1 MASILHILKKSL
13 FKVVFM
19 ITSIQEVNEALSG
32 FQHPLAQKWLSND
45 LIKKTIAVS
54 YDYWVEDTN
63 IPMTLDEFVLQYLD
77 HAAYL
82 GEMFADD

>member
-1 MASILHILKKSL
+1 M
-13 FKVVFM
+13 M
-19 ITSIQEVNEALSG
+19 TSIQDVNEVLSSC
-32 FQHPLAQKWLSND
+32 QHPLAQKWLGND

-54 YDYWVEDTN
+54 YDYWIEDTP

-77 HAAYL
+77 HAEYL

>member
-1 MASILHILKKSL
+1 M
-13 FKVVFM
+13 FV
-19 ITSIQEVNEALSG
+19 ITSIQEVNEVLAG
-32 FQHPLAQKWLSND
+32 FQHPLAQKWLNND

-54 YDYWVEDTN
+54 YDYWVEDTQ

-77 HAAYL
+77 HAEYL

>member
-1 MASILHILKKSL
+1 M
-13 FKVVFM
+13 FR
-19 ITSIQEVNEALSG
+19 ITSIQDVNAVLSG
-32 FQHPLAQKWLSND
+32 HHHPLAQKWLSND

-63 IPMTLDEFVLQYLD
+63 FPMTLDEFVSQYLD
-77 HAAYL
+77 HAEYL

>member
-1 MASILHILKKSL
+1 M
-13 FKVVFM
+13 FR
-19 ITSIQEVNEALSG
+19 ITSIQEVNDVLSS
-32 FQHPLAQKWLSND
+32 QHHPLAQKWLAND

-54 YDYWVEDTN
+54 YDYWVEDTQ

-77 HAAYL
+77 HAEYL

>member
-1 MASILHILKKSL
+1 M
-13 FKVVFM
+13 FR
-19 ITSIQEVNEALSG
+19 ITSIQEVNDVLSS
-32 FQHPLAQKWLSND
+32 QHHPLAQKWLVND

-54 YDYWVEDTN
+54 YDYWVEDTQ

-77 HAAYL
+77 HAEYL